1 MGDYT
6 WLDLLLLA
14 VILVSSLLG
23 IWRGLVSEVLS
34 LLAWVAA
41 FFAAKTWGDET
52 AMLMAGAVRGL
63 NDPGLRYIVGFVTVF
78 ALTLVLFAIA
88 RMLLSSLLR
97 AVGLGLVDRLLGS
110 LFGLGRGLLVAWIAV
125 LLAGLTNLPR
135 ETWWRDSLLVP
146 PLETAV
152 IASKPWLPPALAQK
166 IRYRASP
173 GPRAGRQA
181 AMLRSG
187 NREFM
192 NFTKLTDRR

>member
-1 MGDYT
+1 MGDFT
-6 WLDLLLLA
+6 WLDFLLLA
-14 VILVSSLLG
+14 VVLVSFLLG

-41 FFAAKTWGDET
+41 FFAAKAWGDEA

-63 NDPGLRYIVGFVTVF
+63 SDPGLRYIVGFVTVF
-78 ALTLVLFAIA
+78 VLTLLLFGIA
-88 RMLLSSLLR
+88 RMLISSLLR

-135 ETWWRDSLLVP
+135 EAWWRDSLLAP

-152 IASKPWLPPALAQK
+152 IASKPWLPSALAQK
-166 IRYRASP
+166 IRYRTSQGARAS
-173 GPRAGRQA
+173 RQA
-181 AMLRSG
+181 AIL
-187 NREFM
+187 
-192 NFTKLTDRR
+192 